1 MTTGEALYNFF
12 NSFGITAYPT
22 TSVPDDVVF
31 PYMTYDYYDGFFGDA
46 EQSITASLWFYTTSE
61 LIPNKKADEIA
72 VAIGRGGKVV
82 ACDSGAIWLKRG
94 EPWCNALLDDGDTS
108 IKRRLLNITAEFL
121 KG

>member
-1 MTTGEALYNFF
+1 MTTGEALYKFF

-61 LIPNKKADEIA
+61 LIPNKKADE
-72 VAIGRGGKVV
+72 
-82 ACDSGAIWLKRG
+82 LKRG

-108 IKRRLLNITAEFL
+108 IKRRLLNITVEFL

>member
-1 MTTGEALYNFF
+1 MTTGEALYKFF

-46 EQSITASLWFYTTSE
+46 EQTITASLWFYTTSE

-72 VAIGRGGKVV
+72 ASIGRGGKVV
-82 ACDSGAIWLKRG
+82 ACDGGAVCSSVGNRG
-94 EPWCNALLDDGDTS
+94 VMPCWMMGIHQLSVVYLIS
-108 IKRRLLNITAEFL
+108 QLNF
-121 KG
+121 

>member
-1 MTTGEALYNFF
+1 MTTGEALYKFF

-61 LIPNKKADEIA
+61 LIPNKKADGSQQLSDE
-72 VAIGRGGKVV
+72 
-82 ACDSGAIWLKRG
+82 
-94 EPWCNALLDDGDTS
+94 
-108 IKRRLLNITAEFL
+108 AE
-121 KG
+121 K